1 MMRCTPADITM
12 KIERSWA
19 HGDVCRAVLGHGDI
33 FPWSMSLGK
42 PSAKQMLDDF
52 SGMQDWVK
60 HIQTFAQKKQT
71 QLQWQTINHRVLGAQ
86 QLPAALC
93 LESAEQ
99 AARFIGKT
107 QDLKQWL
114 GLYQLSI
121 KALPEVESWLL
132 AYPLK
137 ALVLAEVWQ
146 HILDLCA
153 WMKLHPNPRIY
164 LRQVD
169 VSGVD
174 SKFIEQHKRI
184 LADLFDFILPV
195 YAINDDFSGAAG
207 FARRFGFLDKPA
219 MLRLRP
225 LDSRITLLHSEA
237 DQDVTMTAK
246 AFAKLHDNIIKK
258 VKQIVIVENEINYL
272 TFPNMNETLLVFG
285 SGYGFEALKKS
296 KWLHD
301 CRIYYWGDLD
311 THGFA
316 ILNQLRAT
324 FPQTQSFLMDKKTML
339 SHQYA
344 WGIEPK
350 QESKDL
356 KYLNQEET
364 DMYDDLRHNR
374 LAENLR
380 LEQERIVY
388 TDVIHAVQSIL
399 PRRRGGKNEY

>member
-1 MMRCTPADITM
+1 MTWSSPDDIKV
-12 KIERSWA
+12 KIERCWA
-19 HGDVCRAVLGHGDI
+19 RGDVCRAALGHSDI

-60 HIQTFAQKKQT
+60 NIQIFAQKKQI
-71 QLQWQTINHRVLGAQ
+71 QLQWKTINHRALGAQ
-86 QLPAALC
+86 QLSAALC

-99 AARFIGKT
+99 AARLIGKT

-137 ALVLAEVWQ
+137 ALALALALALAVVWQ
-146 HILDLCA
+146 HILDLCV
-153 WMKLHPNPRIY
+153 WMKLHSNPR
-164 LRQVD
+164 
-169 VSGVD
+169 
-174 SKFIEQHKRI
+174 
-184 LADLFDFILPV
+184 V
-195 YAINDDFSGAAG
+195 Y
-207 FARRFGFLDKPA
+207 
-219 MLRLRP
+219 LRP
-225 LDSRITLLHSEA
+225 LDSRIALLHS
-237 DQDVTMTAK
+237 DGNQDVSMTAK
-246 AFAKLHDNIIKK
+246 AFAKLHDNIIKQ
-258 VKQIVIVENEINYL
+258 VKQIVMVENEINYL
-272 TFPNMNETLLVFG
+272 TFPNMNKTLLIFG
-285 SGYGFEALKKS
+285 SGYGFEALKKA
-296 KWLHD
+296 KWLHG

-324 FPQTQSFLMDKKTML
+324 FPQTQSFLMDKRTML

-344 WGIEPK
+344 WGREPK

-356 KYLNQEET
+356 KFLNQKET

-374 LAENLR
+374 LADKLR
-380 LEQERIVY
+380 LEQDRI
-388 TDVIHAVQSIL
+388 TFSDVTQAVKYITTISQAHGEKS
-399 PRRRGGKNEY
+399 